1 MMANDPIAPRGAIN
15 AVLREYDL
23 DRLFDADA
31 VVMGRKDGV
40 AALRMVHVMA
50 LMMAD
55 NRRLRALD
63 EAVVDMIL
71 HCPVCHMQHI
81 DEVDDVRNPGWLNPA
96 HISHTCL
103 GCGSI
108 WRPCDRPTNGVAAM
122 ERHGRSDT
130 WPARGRN
137 PLNSHD
143 TGGIMVPL
151 APHLEAVQLAEAEKA
166 KAASPAGKTPPPN
179 CRDRMRAEGKAYP
192 RVGCVECDLIAEG
205 RKCPYSGKAKL

>member
-1 MMANDPIAPRGAIN
+1 MALDPIAPTWAIKS
-15 AVLREYDL
+15 VLRAQGL
-23 DRLFDADA
+23 DGLYNADA
-31 VVMGRKDGV
+31 VVMGRKDG
-40 AALRMVHVMA
+40 AAVLRLSHAMA
-50 LMMAD
+50 LLVD
-55 NRRLRALD
+55 QIKHLRARD

-81 DEVDDVRNPGWLNPA
+81 DEVDEVRNPGWLNPA

-103 GCGSI
+103 GCGTV

-151 APHLEAVQLAEAEKA
+151 APHLETVQLAEAETGKTA
-166 KAASPAGKTPPPN
+166 LTAGETPPPN

-192 RVGCVECDLIAEG
+192 RSGCRGCSPRNKHKFTCPFLGEG
-205 RKCPYSGKAKL
+205 